1 MAMKT
6 TLPAAEPSLII
17 RVSEAARLLGV
28 SESTVWAWSSEN
40 SPRHI
45 EEFPRIFPLHSR
57 PNGKGASGIFRKH
70 LDEFLAVQWAKAV
83 EKDANRTSTKLLNKP
98 NSGRFE

>member
-1 MAMKT
+1 MATKINPST
-6 TLPAAEPSLII
+6 PEPSLII

-57 PNGKGASGIFRKH
+57 PNGKGASGMFRKH
-70 LDEFLAVQWAKAV
+70 LEEFLKAQWNKA
-83 EKDANRTSTKLLNKP
+83 R
-98 NSGRFE
+98 